1 MRVKALLLGLIF
13 GSAALGADKVVLKK
27 PPASLGKYYPPA
39 SEKLEFL
46 SNMYLMS
53 TAFYGINLNINNGN
67 WKGAKEWAQRLRET
81 YVKTSKMVP
90 EWKSYFKPDLAE
102 NLVKAVDSK
111 NVDKVIEASK
121 KLGQTCSKCHADN
134 QIAVKIVYHYPS
146 FNTIKLEDP
155 VESMELEVGKYMEKM
170 TNSLKALRIYLMQ
183 GEEDHARE
191 EGANFVERVRGLR
204 AMCSKCH
211 TDKASEEIYLGKNTE
226 KALTKLENL
235 LNGNKLDRKA
245 IFSTLD
251 SVTMTCTKCHNVH
264 LIPAMVQEA
273 FRK

>member
-1 MRVKALLLGLIF
+1 MSKVSFFTVLF
-13 GSAALGADKVVLKK
+13 AALFATYLIV
-27 PPASLGKYYPPA
+27 ASL
-39 SEKLEFL
+39 
-46 SNMYLMS
+46 
-53 TAFYGINLNINNGN
+53 
-67 WKGAKEWAQRLRET
+67 
-81 YVKTSKMVP
+81 
-90 EWKSYFKPDLAE
+90 
-102 NLVKAVDSK
+102 
-111 NVDKVIEASK
+111 
-121 KLGQTCSKCHADN
+121 
-134 QIAVKIVYHYPS
+134 
-146 FNTIKLEDP
+146 
-155 VESMELEVGKYMEKM
+155 
-170 TNSLKALRIYLMQ
+170 LKALRIYLMQ